1 MWGFFPAAGG
11 IFFSLSNHLPRSRG
25 ASRRAE
31 QSESGKQRQGRQS
44 EAGSHPPLLELSKA
58 GAGSVP
64 AYCGEAEAAA
74 ARGARRA
81 ARIIVFS
88 PESRQEDPKETEQR
102 G

>member
-31 QSESGKQRQGRQS
+31 QSESGKQRR